1 MIIKT
6 LKSLTLLLLITF
18 YLTLA
23 LPASASDFCRQIE
36 GKKICILTIKRSAK
50 NYWEY
55 RATVSIDD
63 LVKPQEIYNCRQRV
77 RVKKDGSTVR
87 FSAGG
92 AGEFICSYF
101 QK

>member
-18 YLTLA
+18 YLTAA

-36 GKKICILTIKRSAK
+36 GKEICIVTIKRSAK

-55 RATVSIDD
+55 RATVSIDGG
-63 LVKPQEIYNCRQRV
+63 VKPLEIYNCRQRV
-77 RVKKDGSTVR
+77 RVKKDGSTVP